1 MTYCSHPLCV
11 SVVFLLFTSLF
22 FFFNVPAPPH
32 APPLP
37 LPAPLPGGGGGGGWG
52 GREGEGGRSGRGGR
66 LLLGGGLS
74 WGSLERRRM
83 GEGGTTAKTRPPD
96 WLLCL
101 VTGEGG
107 GS

>member
-1 MTYCSHPLCV
+1 M
-11 SVVFLLFTSLF
+11 
-22 FFFNVPAPPH
+22 A
-32 APPLP
+32 
-37 LPAPLPGGGGGGGWG
+37 GGGGADGGGGWG
-52 GREGEGGRSGRGGR
+52 GGWGGAGVEGGEVGVGGGRSERQGRW
-66 LLLGGGLS
+66 LLEGGLS